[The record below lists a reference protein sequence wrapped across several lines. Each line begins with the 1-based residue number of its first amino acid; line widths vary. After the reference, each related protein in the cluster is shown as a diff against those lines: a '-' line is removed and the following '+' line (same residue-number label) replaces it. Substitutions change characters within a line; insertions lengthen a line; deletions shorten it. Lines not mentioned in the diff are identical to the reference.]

1 MDFRCQGQ
9 FWLPRFD
16 DKPVFGTITFSRRE
30 GAQLS
35 LADSLPG
42 SDGRREFETIQGQT
56 ASGAYV
62 TLLHA
67 ICTSEPLFA
76 LTPTRPC
83 WYDATFLVIGAALDG
98 ETDMRFSLWQ
108 LRIQELKWWVG
119 RHVPSRPIRSRRQCR
134 AGKTE
139 CATEARHG
147 QLHGAT
153 G

>member
-1 MDFRCQGQ
+1 MDFPSQGQ
-9 FWLPRFD
+9 FWLPGFD
-16 DKPVFGTITFSRRE
+16 DKPVFGTLTFSRRK

-67 ICTSEPLFA
+67 IRTSEPLFV

-83 WYDATFLVIGAALDG
+83 SYHATFLVIGAAFDR
-98 ETDMRFSLWQ
+98 ETEAS
-108 LRIQELKWWVG
+108 
-119 RHVPSRPIRSRRQCR
+119 RHQRSRLP
-134 AGKTE
+134 
-139 CATEARHG
+139 
-147 QLHGAT
+147 QLSILGLFASPVPR
-153 G
+153 